1 MALLVWRMVI
11 HTDDSGSIPPSMP
24 YESSLLHRA
33 CLVRFTFPMWFA
45 DYYTVGDLPSAHPKG
60 RGCGRAFMRNNLF
73 TLGQGGC
80 NCKHTTLQTITQWE
94 VYQVR
99 TKCSPE
105 RQRLRQSVYEK
116 QPLYIRIRRL
126 QLQTHYPPRPA
137 YGIILDILLSQ
148 MEADISEKLLSEVQA
163 VEDGEKEVNFKEKLW
178 NETKKMWV
186 IAAPAMFTKFST
198 FGVTVITHSFVGHIG
213 PNELAAYALV
223 STVLLRFGNGILMGM
238 ASGLETLCGQ
248 SYGAKQY
255 HMLGI
260 YLQRSWIVLTV
271 TTTLLLPLYIFTTPI
286 LKALGQ
292 NEEIA
297 KEAGLISLCLEFWY
311 SSILVL
317 ITGNLKNAMVQIGAL
332 SICLNINAWEMMISL
347 GFLAAACVRVSNE
360 LGRGSAKAASF
371 SIWNTATTSFVIGFI
386 LFLFFLFL
394 RGRLSYLFTDSPDVA
409 KEVEKLSP
417 LLAFSILM
425 NSIQPVLSG
434 VAVGAGWQSIVA
446 YVNIGCYYLVG
457 IPVGVV
463 LGYVF
468 KLQVKGVWVG
478 MIFGTLVQT
487 IVLLIIT
494 LKTDWNKQVLIAQQR
509 VKRWLVE
516 DKTND
521 DSQTA

>member
-1 MALLVWRMVI
+1 
-11 HTDDSGSIPPSMP
+11 T
-24 YESSLLHRA
+24 
-33 CLVRFTFPMWFA
+33 
-45 DYYTVGDLPSAHPKG
+45 
-60 RGCGRAFMRNNLF
+60 
-73 TLGQGGC
+73 
-80 NCKHTTLQTITQWE
+80 
-94 VYQVR
+94 
-99 TKCSPE
+99 
-105 RQRLRQSVYEK
+105 
-116 QPLYIRIRRL
+116 
-126 QLQTHYPPRPA
+126 
-137 YGIILDILLSQ
+137 ILLYRVFS
-148 MEADISEKLLSEVQA
+148 IS
-163 VEDGEKEVNFKEKLW
+163 
-178 NETKKMWV
+178 
-186 IAAPAMFTKFST
+186 
-198 FGVTVITHSFVGHIG
+198 
-213 PNELAAYALV
+213 
-223 STVLLRFGNGILMGM
+223 
-238 ASGLETLCGQ
+238 
-248 SYGAKQY
+248 
-255 HMLGI
+255 
-260 YLQRSWIVLTV
+260 
-271 TTTLLLPLYIFTTPI
+271 
-286 LKALGQ
+286 
-292 NEEIA
+292 
-297 KEAGLISLCLEFWY
+297 
-311 SSILVL
+311 
-317 ITGNLKNAMVQIGAL
+317 
-332 SICLNINAWEMMISL
+332 
-347 GFLAAACVRVSNE
+347 VRVSNE